1 MKTENLKAT
10 ARTRVSKRLVY
21 ARLSGPLAG
30 VDSKSDEQR
39 FQRRPSGGEGEGDG
53 ACSLLVWDELLSSEV
68 SRRMY
73 GPHIVCKST
82 NAICGSHKSNG

>member
-1 MKTENLKAT
+1 MKTENLKAA

-21 ARLSGPLAG
+21 TRLSGPLAG

-39 FQRRPSGGEGEGDG
+39 FQRRPTGGGGGDRV
-53 ACSLLVWDELLSSEV
+53 CSLLVWDELFSSEV
-68 SRRMY
+68 SRQMY
-73 GPHIVCKST
+73 GPHIVCKSR

>member
-1 MKTENLKAT
+1 MKTKNLKAT
-10 ARTRVSKRLVY
+10 ARTRASERLVY

-39 FQRRPSGGEGEGDG
+39 FQRRPRGGGG
-53 ACSLLVWDELLSSEV
+53 ACSLLVWDELFSSEV
-68 SRRMY
+68 SRQMY
-73 GPHIVCKST
+73 GSHIVCKSR